1 MWKSAGKPNKG
12 DLHVAMAR
20 SKNLYH
26 DAIRRARRNAD
37 LIKAKKLFEASVMGD
52 IQLVSEM
59 KKVQSGGGGV
69 EELPD
74 NVAGAE
80 GEQEIVEKFFEV
92 YSALYNSASTATD
105 VQTIKEKLQVLIQL
119 YGASEQDYW

>member
-1 MWKSAGKPNKG
+1 
-12 DLHVAMAR
+12 
-20 SKNLYH
+20 
-26 DAIRRARRNAD
+26 
-37 LIKAKKLFEASVMGD
+37 MGD

-80 GEQEIVEKFFEV
+80 GEQEIVEKFREV

-105 VQTIKEKLQVLIQL
+105 EQTIKEKLQLLIH
-119 YGASEQDYW
+119 QDSMVQVNRITGSIVKEAAGLMKSGKADVSVGFIFSALG